1 MSLFRAL
8 EASASAL
15 TAERVR
21 MEVASTN
28 LANANTTRT
37 PEGGPYRRRVV
48 FFAPLLEHL
57 SASLSGGVVADRAGV
72 VVAGIAEDPSPP
84 RRVYDPG
91 HPDADRDGFVALPNV
106 NPVTEMADLMASARA
121 YELNVVAFNTV
132 KQVILKALELG
143 RR

>member
-21 MEVASTN
+21 MEVTASN

-37 PEGGPYRRRVV
+37 AEGGPYRRRVV
-48 FFAPLLEHL
+48 FFAPLVDRLV
-57 SASLSGGVVADRAGV
+57 ASLGGGAPLDSRGV
-72 VVAGIAEDPSPP
+72 VVAGVVEDPSPP

-91 HPDADRDGFVALPNV
+91 HPDADREGFVTLPNV
-106 NPVTEMADLMASARA
+106 NPVTEMADLMASARN
-121 YELNVVAFNTV
+121 YELNAVAFNTV

>member
-21 MEVASTN
+21 MEVASAN

-48 FFAPLLEHL
+48 FFAPLVEHL
-57 SASLSGGVVADRAGV
+57 AASLAGGPVADRAGV

>member
-21 MEVASTN
+21 MEVAAAN

-37 PEGGPYRRRVV
+37 AEGGPYRRRVV
-48 FFAPLLEHL
+48 IFAPLVERLAAL
-57 SASLSGGVVADRAGV
+57 RGGGVVSDSGGV
-72 VVAGIAEDPSPP
+72 VVAGVVEDPSPP

-91 HPDADRDGFVALPNV
+91 HPDADRDGFVSLPNV
-106 NPVTEMADLMASARA
+106 NPVTEMADLMAAARN
-121 YELNVVAFNTV
+121 YELNAVAFNTV

>member
-21 MEVASTN
+21 MEVAASN

-48 FFAPLLEHL
+48 FFAPLVERLAAAWGGGAL
-57 SASLSGGVVADRAGV
+57 SDSRGV
-72 VVAGIAEDPSPP
+72 VVAGVVEDPSPP

-91 HPDADRDGFVALPNV
+91 HPDADREGFVALPNV
-106 NPVTEMADLMASARA
+106 NPVTEMADLMASARS
-121 YELNVVAFNTV
+121 YELNAVAFNTV
-132 KQVILKALELG
+132 KQVILRALELG

>member
-21 MEVASTN
+21 MEAIAGN
-28 LANANTTRT
+28 LANANTTRG
-37 PEGGPYRRRVV
+37 PGGPYRRKVV
-48 FFAPLLEHL
+48 LFAPLVSRFL
-57 SASLSGGVVADRAGV
+57 ASLGPVAGGEAQGV
-72 VVAGIAEDPSPP
+72 VVAGIVEDPTPP

-91 HPDADRDGFVALPNV
+91 HPDADAEGFVTLPNV
-106 NPVTEMADLMASARA
+106 NPAVEMVDLIASARA
-121 YELNVVAFNTV
+121 YEANVIALNTT
-132 KQVILKALELG
+132 KQVILKALEIG

>member
-21 MEVASTN
+21 MEVSASN

-48 FFAPLLEHL
+48 FFAPLVERL
-57 SASLSGGVVADRAGV
+57 AAGWGGGVASDSPGV
-72 VVAGIAEDPSPP
+72 VVAGIVEDPSPP

-91 HPDADRDGFVALPNV
+91 HPDADREGFVTLPNV

-121 YELNVVAFNTV
+121 YELNTVVFNTI